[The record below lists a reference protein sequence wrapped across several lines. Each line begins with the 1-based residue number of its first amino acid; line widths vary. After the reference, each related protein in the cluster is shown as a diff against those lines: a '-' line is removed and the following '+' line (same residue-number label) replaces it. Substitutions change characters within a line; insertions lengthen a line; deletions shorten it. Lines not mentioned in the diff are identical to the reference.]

1 MVQQVNPVAQIAKI
15 AATDPKEIMSEDYQ
29 PITDPRNVERFVED
43 YFSDIPLLKK
53 IAFCESSYRHFNKS
67 GLVRRGV
74 VNSYDV
80 GVMQI
85 NELYHAKEANALGY
99 DLETID
105 GNVAFAR
112 RLYKREGSRPWNSSS
127 PCWDKSEDLA
137 INLSANTVKN

>member
-1 MVQQVNPVAQIAKI
+1 M
-15 AATDPKEIMSEDYQ
+15 
-29 PITDPRNVERFVED
+29 
-43 YFSDIPLLKK
+43 
-53 IAFCESSYRHFNKS
+53 
-67 GLVRRGV
+67 
-74 VNSYDV
+74 NSYDV